1 MQQAMKIGIGMKDF
15 IINAEDQILV
25 TGASGF
31 IGARVV
37 DNLLGRGFRNIRC
50 LVRETSNLERLRE
63 SIDSNG
69 ADRVEMIMGNLLSP
83 DDCQKLAKDAVVI
96 YHLAAGTS
104 TKAFPEAFLHSVVT
118 TRNLL
123 DAALEYKCLRR
134 FINVSSFAVYTN
146 RKKPRW
152 RLLDETCPVEE
163 HPETRAQA
171 YCYGKVKQ
179 DELVVEYG
187 QKFDIPYVIVRPG
200 SVYGPG
206 KNAIPGRI
214 GIDTFGFFLHMGGP
228 NPIPFTY
235 VDNCADAIVL
245 AGLIPG
251 IEGEVLNIVDDDLP
265 SSRRFLRLYKKNA
278 KRFTSIYMPHALSYA
293 FCLIW
298 ENYSKWSKGQ
308 LPPAFTRREWAA
320 NWKKTRYSNRKLK
333 DLLGWS
339 PTVHTAEGLKRYF
352 VNYRENTKHD

>member
-1 MQQAMKIGIGMKDF
+1 MNKEMDMKNI

-37 DNLLGRGFRNIRC
+37 SNLLERGFRNIRC
-50 LVRETSNLERLRE
+50 LVRETSNLMRLQE
-63 SIDSNG
+63 VINSYG
-69 ADRVEMIMGNLLSP
+69 AGRTEIIIGNLLSRE
-83 DDCQKLAKDAVVI
+83 DCLRLAKDAVII
-96 YHLAAGTS
+96 YHLAAGTGI
-104 TKAFPEAFLHSVVT
+104 KAFSEAFLHSVVT

-123 DAALEYKCLRR
+123 DAAIEYKCLRR

-146 RKKPRW
+146 RKKPRR
-152 RLLDETCPVEE
+152 RLLDENCPVEE
-163 HPETRAQA
+163 HPESRAQA

-179 DELVVEYG
+179 DELIVEYG
-187 QKFDIPYVIVRPG
+187 QKYDIPYVIVRPG
-200 SVYGPG
+200 SAYGPG

-235 VDNCADAIVL
+235 IDNCADAIVL

-251 IEGEVLNIVDDDLP
+251 IDGEVFNIVDDDLP

-278 KRFTSIYMPHALSYA
+278 GKFTSVYMPHALSYV
-293 FCLIW
+293 FCMVW
-298 ENYSKWSKGQ
+298 EDFSKWSRGQ

-339 PTVHTAEGLKRYF
+339 PRVPTAEGLRRFF
-352 VNYRENTKHD
+352 VYCREALMHD